1 MAYKFRPKG
10 ARISRT
16 RAVGI
21 AYGQEVQA
29 LGLSAF
35 VHHLDVSFIY
45 RKQIP
50 TIDPTDV
57 THWHETERMF
67 RELITGAN
75 AKEVTLA
82 LPEEFFYTTI
92 LRLPL
97 APEKDIQSLVEL
109 HLENHIPNVRGQFTT
124 ECTILARHAES
135 MIVRA
140 LVRRTALHAE
150 YARYITAHKPT
161 GVTLESSLTALAR
174 AVVHKDDTRQV
185 MLLNIGTHM
194 TEVAIVAY
202 GVTVFTAT
210 VGYGGKEVISHIH
223 EVTQISEHEIAQLL
237 SSQGVSTR
245 GPHKTFHKALLLA
258 LSPIVDAAKSML
270 LHWGA
275 HTKEVELRPECNT
288 LFVAGTHA
296 YIQGLPEFL
305 SRSLTIDAS
314 WADVWQGTHLAEG
327 AVPPLPL
334 REALGFGVA
343 IGATLKYL
351 VKD

>member
-1 MAYKFRPKG
+1 
-10 ARISRT
+10 
-16 RAVGI
+16 VGI
-21 AYGQEVQA
+21 AYGQEVRA
-29 LGLSAF
+29 LGFSAF
-35 VHHLDVSFIY
+35 AHHLDVSFVY
-45 RKQIP
+45 RKEVH
-50 TIDPTDV
+50 TIDPTD
-57 THWHETERMF
+57 TTKWHETELMF
-67 RELITGAN
+67 RELTAT
-75 AKEVTLA
+75 AKVKEVTLA

-92 LRLPL
+92 VRLPH
-97 APEKDIQSLVEL
+97 APEKDIRPLIEL
-109 HLENHIPNVRGQFTT
+109 HLENHIPNVKAQFTT
-124 ECTILARHAES
+124 ECTVLARHADS

-150 YARYITAHKPT
+150 YSRYLTAHKT
-161 GVTLESSLTALAR
+161 IGVTLESSLSALAR
-174 AVVHKDDTRQV
+174 AVMHKDDARQV
-185 MLLNIGTHM
+185 MLVNIGAHM
-194 TEVAIVAY
+194 TEIAIVAY
-202 GVTVFTAT
+202 GVTVFTTT

-223 EVTQISEHEIAQLL
+223 EVTQISEHEIGQLL

-258 LSPIVDAAKSML
+258 LSPIVDATKSML

-275 HTKEVELRPECNT
+275 HTKEVELHPECNT

-305 SRSLTIDAS
+305 SRALGVEGS
-314 WADVWQGTHLAEG
+314 WANVWQGAHLAQG

-343 IGATLKYL
+343 IGAALKYV